1 MGSGNWGAMIQAEKG
16 KEKNFLGFWAN
27 LELGVQIE
35 IPNQWTKT
43 TSVSPMGN
51 GGSELMAN
59 PKFKANGV
67 AETLGNSGPPTRR
80 SRSFTVLIPHS
91 INKDVF

>member
-1 MGSGNWGAMIQAEKG
+1 MIQAGKG
-16 KEKNFLGFWAN
+16 KKNFSGFWAN

-35 IPNQWTKT
+35 IPYRWTKT
-43 TSVSPMGN
+43 TSVSPMGD

-80 SRSFTVLIPHS
+80 SRSFTTISHGEK
-91 INKDVF
+91 IRNWAGFHFTFF